1 MDEALPLMRPPPLK
15 ETDTGWGALDTPAA
29 WGEFSE
35 PVTNGNQSSHL
46 SHFIIEGMHCAA
58 CSLAVEQALKS
69 VRGVDIAEVSAASG
83 RASVVWSDLAAKPS
97 DMARAV
103 DEAGYRLLP
112 ATDTSLVQQRK
123 KEKRLAL
130 WRWLV
135 AGFCMMQVMMYA
147 WPAYVAEPGEMSADM
162 VNLLRWASW
171 VLTLPVM
178 FFSSGPFFSS
188 AFSAL
193 RQGRISMD
201 LPVTLGIVI
210 TFIVSSAAT
219 FEPAGWWGGEV
230 YFDSLTMFVF
240 FLLTGRWLEAGLRDR
255 TAGSLEAVMRRLPE
269 STERKTA
276 DGSFQRVSVRQL
288 QLDDVIRVLP
298 GEAFPADGHI
308 LQGDTLANESLLTG
322 ESRPLSKQTGD
333 NVIAGSYNLTKPVE
347 VLVQQLGK
355 ATRFGQIVALME
367 RVSTDK
373 PRLAILA
380 DRIARPF
387 LIFVMLAAAAAAVFW
402 WETDPGRAMMAA
414 VAVLIVTCPC
424 ALSLATPAAML
435 ASAGSL
441 ARKGVLVRR
450 LQALETLSRID
461 TVVFDKTGTLT
472 HDRMRLNGISTRQEV
487 KPEFALSLAAALA
500 SHSLHPA
507 SRALVAACSGPA
519 TATLDE
525 VQELPGQG
533 LVARSAYRRLKLGSA
548 ALCGVEA
555 ASDALQVHLADN
567 EGWLATFDLEEDV
580 REDAATAIQ
589 SLKQAGIEVQMLS
602 GDRQKSV
609 QRIGGQLELDVIRAE
624 ATPQGKLMH
633 IQALQ
638 HAGRKVAMVGDG
650 LNDGP
655 VLACA
660 DVSIA
665 MGQAVPLA
673 QAQSDFVVLGSQ
685 LAAMPDLLFQARRSM
700 RIVRQ
705 NLAWAAIYNVTCIP
719 LAVAGLLPAWLAG
732 LGMAASS
739 ILVVLNSARLARTK
753 HGEL

>member
-1 MDEALPLMRPPPLK
+1 MNHAITMSGFPAVAEA
-15 ETDTGWGALDTPAA
+15 DSGWVALDSPAEWA
-29 WGEFSE
+29 AFSE
-35 PVTNGNQSSHL
+35 REGDDASTHL

-58 CSLAVEQALKS
+58 CSMAVEQALTS
-69 VRGVDIAEVSAASG
+69 VKGVERAEVSTASG
-83 RASVVWSDLAAKPS
+83 RASVTWTDRFAKPS
-97 DMARAV
+97 EMARAV
-103 DEAGYRLLP
+103 SQAGYRLLP
-112 ATDTSLVQQRK
+112 ATDASLVAKRK

-147 WPAYVAEPGEMSADM
+147 WPAYVAAPGEMSEDM
-162 VNLLRWASW
+162 VSLLRWASW

-188 AFSAL
+188 AISAL
-193 RQGRISMD
+193 KQRRIGMD

-219 FEPAGWWGGEV
+219 FEPAGWWGHEV

-255 TAGSLEAVMRRLPE
+255 TAGSLEALMRRLPE
-269 STERKTA
+269 STERKSSNGT
-276 DGSFQRVSVRQL
+276 FQRVSIRQL
-288 QLDDVIRVLP
+288 QIADTIRVLP
-298 GEAFPADGHI
+298 GEAFPADGCI
-308 LQGDTLANESLLTG
+308 TRGDTLANESLLTG
-322 ESRPLSKQTGD
+322 ESRPRPKQTGD
-333 NVIAGSYNLTKPVE
+333 TVIAGSYNLAKPVE

-367 RVSTDK
+367 RVATDK

-387 LIFVMLAAAAAAVFW
+387 LIFVLLAAAAAAAFW

-435 ASAGSL
+435 SSAGSL
-441 ARKGVLVRR
+441 ARKGILVRR
-450 LQALETLSRID
+450 LQALESLAQVDTL
-461 TVVFDKTGTLT
+461 VFDKTGTLT
-472 HDRMRLNGISTRQEV
+472 HDRMRLAGISTRSGI
-487 KPEFALSLAAALA
+487 KTDFALGLAATIAR
-500 SHSLHPA
+500 HSLHPA
-507 SRALVAACSGPA
+507 SRALVAAYTGPA
-519 TATLDE
+519 TAILDD
-525 VQELPGQG
+525 VQELPGKG
-533 LVARSAYRRLKLGSA
+533 LIAQAASRRLRLGSA
-548 ALCGVEA
+548 ALCDVEA
-555 ASDALQVHLADN
+555 ASEALQVHLADN
-567 EGWLATFDLEEDV
+567 DGWLATFDLEEDL
-580 REDAATAIQ
+580 REDAGAAIQ
-589 SLKQAGIEVQMLS
+589 TLKQAGVDVQMLS

-609 QRIGGQLELDVIRAE
+609 QRIADKLGLDAVRAE
-624 ATPQGKLMH
+624 ATPQDKLAHM
-633 IQALQ
+633 QQLQ
-638 HAGRKVAMVGDG
+638 HAGRKVVMVGDG

-673 QAQSDFVVLGSQ
+673 QAQSDFVVLGGQ
-685 LAAMPDLLFQARRSM
+685 LGAMPELVLQARHTM
-700 RIVRQ
+700 RVVRQ
-705 NLAWAAIYNVTCIP
+705 NLAWAAIYNATCIP
-719 LAVAGLLPAWLAG
+719 LAIAGLLPAWLAG

-739 ILVVLNSARLARTK
+739 ILVVLNAARLTRIR
-753 HGEL
+753 EV